1 MTATITADDANSFIK
16 KLGFESLSSI
26 ESAAFIEQVNSKDAE
41 LDAAGYSDAK
51 VQLIKL
57 YLVGM
62 MSINGVRQL
71 ASKGLDVISK
81 SYKYGTLQE
90 TYDWLLSRV
99 TEADTASV
107 MTSLIPSSSGGAFM
121 FVGTGGFNE

>member
-51 VQLIKL
+51 VQQE
-57 YLVGM
+57 
-62 MSINGVRQL
+62 N
-71 ASKGLDVISK
+71 ISK
-81 SYKYGTLQE
+81 NSTQHH
-90 TYDWLLSRV
+90 TRV
-99 TEADTASV
+99 N
-107 MTSLIPSSSGGAFM
+107 LG
-121 FVGTGGFNE
+121 